1 MVQPASCGAC
11 LLLTHHSWPA
21 GAAAGSRLAGSQ
33 WEGWLPGAVAEGCS
47 LPEPAESGRGRGWGG
62 GAGAQLFRDPT
73 QQDARG
79 QGA

>member
-11 LLLTHHSWPA
+11 LLLTHHPWPA
-21 GAAAGSRLAGSQ
+21 GGSRQSVLLGPSGKAGFQEPWLRAAACQS
-33 WEGWLPGAVAEGCS
+33 P
-47 LPEPAESGRGRGWGG
+47 ESGRGRGGG
-62 GAGAQLFRDPT
+62 GRGQGVRLHDPT